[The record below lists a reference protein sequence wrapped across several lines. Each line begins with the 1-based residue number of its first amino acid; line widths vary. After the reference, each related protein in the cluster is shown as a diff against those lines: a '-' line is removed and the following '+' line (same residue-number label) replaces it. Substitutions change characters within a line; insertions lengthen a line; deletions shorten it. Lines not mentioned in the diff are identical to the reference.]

1 MVRRISRPQ
10 RLLPVQ
16 PLQLAA
22 AVALALASQAH
33 AQQAPAAAASA
44 AATSPSADDSKKLER
59 VEITGTLIKRTD
71 KETPSVVQ
79 SITREDIRN
88 SGYANVEELL
98 RANSAV
104 DLGSIGDGAASG
116 FVGGLS
122 TISLRGFGSQGT
134 LILIN
139 GRRTAPVAAV
149 DVNFGRGTMI
159 NVNTIPK
166 EAIERI
172 DILKDGASAMY
183 GSDAMAGVINYI
195 LRKDYQ
201 GIEGS
206 ASYGANDQG
215 VGATKNGA
223 ITFGF
228 GNLATQRFNV
238 FGGLEVSKR
247 DSVMANE
254 LKDRG
259 NLALQNQYLTSNGS
273 LARFTPDSSAS
284 FYGNYYRV
292 PTSLTG
298 STTIGGISV
307 ANNSL
312 SGANYLGTLS
322 GCPADRTVGQ
332 GVPNRPAG
340 FLPTT
345 GSLPTGLCRFSL
357 DDADEIVAKQ
367 DRQSGMVRGTF
378 AINNDLTAYADLMY
392 SKTKTTEQRV
402 PYAMTTSLVTSGN
415 PVATT
420 WPKLDGTFLRQNAI
434 ILPVGHP
441 DNPTNGT
448 ANQQQVQ
455 LIYRFEDLPR
465 GDINILRST
474 RLTAGLEGT
483 AFGWDFDTAILV
495 SQNNNERF
503 QEGRVRSSLLNA
515 AIANGTYRFGKT
527 NSQEAINSVSST
539 AYNEGKSQLVSWDL
553 RGSRELFQLPG
564 GPAAIA
570 VGTEL
575 RKEKLDAIPDDV
587 YGTGDYIGLVANGAS
602 GSRKS
607 YAAFTELSLPVV
619 KQLELQAAAR
629 YEHYDDFGNSTTGK
643 AGFKWTALPSLM
655 VFRGTAAT
663 GFRAPAI
670 SQIGNSFALSF
681 HSFQERRV
689 FDSLRCDTSN
699 PNAPVSKAP
708 VSVNRDCNVLGF
720 SAVPSGTTN
729 PGSIPTVISAN
740 PNLEPEK
747 SNSFTA
753 GMIFTPSKY
762 ADLAIDGWYFHRK
775 NEIRSQR
782 GVDIMDD
789 YNANPNSGNV
799 QVVRDPNPETWL
811 PGVANSGPIIML
823 VRQYGNNEWTKTS
836 GIDYDLNIRLPA
848 MAWGK
853 FSMNVN
859 GTYTA
864 RYDQLILKGGEVQH
878 QVGTTASDISKTR
891 ASATFKWDT
900 DRARGWIRFNH
911 ADPLSSTVCSSLTA
925 AQRAFLSN
933 LNRCRVGRDRT
944 IDLGASYSG
953 IKGLTLSASVINV
966 TNDYDR
972 ANGIPTVFSY
982 YDSGASNVLG
992 RRFNVGASYVFQ

>member
-1 MVRRISRPQ
+1 MVRRFSRSRPP
-10 RLLPVQ
+10 RLHVMQ
-16 PLQLAA
+16 A
-22 AVALALASQAH
+22 AVAASLALAGQAH
-33 AQQAPAAAASA
+33 AQQAAAAE
-44 AATSPSADDSKKLER
+44 DDAKKLER
-59 VEITGTLIKRTD
+59 VEVTGTLIKRTD

-79 SITREDIRN
+79 TITREQIRN
-88 SGYANVEELL
+88 SGYSNVEELL

-104 DLGSIGDGAASG
+104 DIGSIGDGAASG
-116 FVGGLS
+116 FVGGVS
-122 TISLRGFGSQGT
+122 TIALRGFGSQGT

-166 EAIERI
+166 QAIDRI

-183 GSDAMAGVINYI
+183 GSDAMAGVVNYI
-195 LRKDYQ
+195 LRKDYS
-201 GIEGS
+201 GVEAS
-206 ASYGANDQG
+206 ASYGANDEG
-215 VGATKNGA
+215 VGKTKDA
-223 ITFGF
+223 SVTFGF
-228 GNLATQRFNV
+228 GNLDTQRFNV
-238 FGGLEVSKR
+238 FGGLEVSRR

-259 NLALQNQYLTSNGS
+259 NLALHNQYLTSNGTV
-273 LARFTPDSSAS
+273 ARFTPDSAAS
-284 FYGNYYRV
+284 MYANYYRL

-298 STTIGGISV
+298 STVIDGRTV
-307 ANNSL
+307 ANSNL
-312 SGANYLGTLS
+312 AGANYLGTLP
-322 GCPADRTVGQ
+322 GCPSDRTAGQ
-332 GVPNRPAG
+332 GLPNRPPG

-345 GSLPTGLCRFSL
+345 ATLPNGFCRFSL
-357 DDADEIVAKQ
+357 DDADEVVAEQ
-367 DRQSGMVRGTF
+367 ERQSGMVRGTF
-378 AINNDLTAYADLMY
+378 AINNDLTAYADIMY
-392 SKTKTTEQRV
+392 SKTKTTEQRI
-402 PYAMTTSLVTSGN
+402 PYAMTTSLVTNGART
-415 PVATT
+415 ATT
-420 WPKLDGTFLRQNAI
+420 WPKLDGSFLRQNAI

-448 ANQQQVQ
+448 PTAQPVQ

-474 RLTAGLEGT
+474 RVTAGVEGT
-483 AFGWDFDTAILV
+483 AFGWDFDTAVLV

-515 AIANGTYRFGKT
+515 AIANGTYRFGKANT
-527 NSQEAINSVSST
+527 AEGIASVSST
-539 AYNEGKSQLVSWDL
+539 AYNEGKSELVSWDI

-564 GPAAIA
+564 GSAAIA
-570 VGTEL
+570 IGTEV
-575 RKEKLDAIPDDV
+575 RREKLESIPDDI
-587 YGTGDYIGLVANGAS
+587 YTTGDYIGLVANGAS

-607 YAAFTELSLPVV
+607 YAAFSELSLPVL

-655 VFRGTAAT
+655 AFRGTAAT

-689 FDSLRCDTSN
+689 FDNLRCDLSN

-708 VSVNRDCNVLGF
+708 VPNNRDCNVLGF

-729 PGSIPTVISAN
+729 PGSLPTVISAN
-740 PNLEPEK
+740 PELQPEK
-747 SNSFTA
+747 SNSFTF
-753 GMIFTPSKY
+753 GMIFTPSKW
-762 ADLAIDGWYFHRK
+762 ADLAIDAWYFHRK

-782 GVDIMDD
+782 GVDIMDN
-789 YNANPNSGNV
+789 YNADPAAFAD

-811 PGVANSGPIIML
+811 PGVADSGPIIML
-823 VRQYGNNEWTKTS
+823 VRQYGNSEWTKTS
-836 GIDYDLNIRLPA
+836 GIDYDLNLRLPPTS
-848 MAWGK
+848 WGK
-853 FSMNVN
+853 FSLNVN

-864 RYDQLILKGGEVQH
+864 RYDTVIVKGQAVQR
-878 QVGTTASDISKTR
+878 QVGTTSSDISKTR

-900 DRARGWIRFNH
+900 DQARAWIRFNH
-911 ADPLSSTVCSSLTA
+911 ADPLSSTNCTSLTA

-944 IDLGASYSG
+944 IDLGGSYSG
-953 IKGLTLSASVINV
+953 FKGLTLSASVMNV

-972 ANGIPTVFSY
+972 SNGIPMVFNY
-982 YDSGASNVLG
+982 YDSGAANLLG
-992 RRFNVGASYVFQ
+992 RRFTVGASYQFQ

>member
-1 MVRRISRPQ
+1 MVRRFSRPQ
-10 RLLPVQ
+10 RLHV
-16 PLQLAA
+16 LQWAA
-22 AVALALASQAH
+22 AAAALALASQAQ
-33 AQQAPAAAASA
+33 AQQA
-44 AATSPSADDSKKLER
+44 ATPTPSATPDDSKKLER

-79 SITREDIRN
+79 SITREQIRN
-88 SGYANVEELL
+88 AGYANVEELL

-104 DLGSIGDGAASG
+104 DIGSIGDGAASG
-116 FVGGLS
+116 FVGGVS

-149 DVNFGRGTMI
+149 DVNFGRGSMI

-183 GSDAMAGVINYI
+183 GSDAMAGVVNYI

-206 ASYGANDQG
+206 ASYGANDRG
-215 VGATKNGA
+215 VGATKNGSL
-223 ITFGF
+223 TFGF
-228 GNLATQRFNV
+228 GNLDTQRFNV

-259 NLALQNQYLTSNGS
+259 HLALQNQYLTSNGS
-273 LARFTPDSSAS
+273 LARFTPDSAAS

-298 STTIGGISV
+298 TTPINGINV
-307 ANNSL
+307 ANSSL

-322 GCPADRTVGQ
+322 GCPPERTVGQ

-345 GSLPTGLCRFSL
+345 GSLPTGMCRFSL
-357 DDADEIVAKQ
+357 DDADEVVARQ
-367 DRQSGMVRGTF
+367 DRTSGMVRGTF
-378 AINNDLTAYADLMY
+378 AINDALTAYADLMV
-392 SKTKTTEQRV
+392 SKTKTVEQRA
-402 PYAMTTSLVTSGN
+402 PYALTTSLVTSGN

-420 WPKLDGTFLRQNAI
+420 WPKLDGSFLRQNAI

-448 ANQQQVQ
+448 ANAQQVQ
-455 LIYRFEDLPR
+455 LIYRFEDLPT
-465 GDINILRST
+465 GDINVLRST

-483 AFGWDFDTAILV
+483 AFGWDFDTAILF
-495 SQNNNERF
+495 SQNDNERF

-515 AIANGTYRFGKT
+515 AIANGSYRFGKQ
-527 NSQEAINSVSST
+527 NSREAINSVSST
-539 AYNEGKSQLVSWDL
+539 AYNEGKSRLVSWDV

-570 VGTEL
+570 IGTEL
-575 RKEKLDAIPDDV
+575 RKEKLEAIPDDV
-587 YGTGDYIGLVANGAS
+587 YSTGDYVGLVANGAS

-663 GFRAPAI
+663 GFRAPSI

-708 VSVNRDCNVLGF
+708 VSNNRDCNVLGF
-720 SAVPSGTTN
+720 TAVPSGTTS
-729 PGSIPTVISAN
+729 PGSLPTVISAN
-740 PNLEPEK
+740 PDLQPEK
-747 SNSFTA
+747 SNSFTF
-753 GMIFTPSKY
+753 GMIFTPSRY

-789 YNANPNSGNV
+789 YNANPAGNT
-799 QVVRDPNPETWL
+799 QVVRDPNPQTWL
-811 PGVANSGPIIML
+811 PGVDNSGPIIML

-836 GIDYDLNIRLPA
+836 GIDYDLNLRLPPT
-848 MAWGK
+848 AWGK
-853 FSMNVN
+853 FSLNVN

-864 RYDQLILKGGEVQH
+864 RYDQVVVKGQAVQR
-878 QVGTTASDISKTR
+878 QVGTTVSDISKTR

-900 DRARGWIRFNH
+900 DQAGAWLRFNH
-911 ADPLSSTVCSSLTA
+911 ADPLSSTLCSSLTA

-944 IDLGASYSG
+944 IDLGGSYRG
-953 IKGLTLSASVINV
+953 IKGLTLSASVMNL

-972 ANGIPTVFSY
+972 ANGIPTVLSY
-982 YDSGASNVLG
+982 YDTGATNLLG
-992 RRFNVGASYVFQ
+992 RRFTVGASYVFQ

>member
-1 MVRRISRPQ
+1 MPH
-10 RLLPVQ
+10 RLQ
-16 PLQLAA
+16 WA
-22 AVALALASQAH
+22 AVAVLAFASQAQ
-33 AQQAPAAAASA
+33 AQQAAPAPAEE
-44 AATSPSADDSKKLER
+44 SKKLER
-59 VEITGTLIKRTD
+59 VEVTGTLIKRTD

-88 SGYANVEELL
+88 SGYADVEDLL

-104 DLGSIGDGAASG
+104 DLSSIGDGAASG
-116 FVGGLS
+116 FVGGIS

-159 NVNTIPK
+159 NINTIPK

-183 GSDAMAGVINYI
+183 GSDAMAGVVNYI

-201 GIEGS
+201 GIEASGS
-206 ASYGANDQG
+206 YSANDKG
-215 VGATKNGA
+215 VGATKKGA
-223 ITFGF
+223 LTFGF
-228 GNLATQRFNV
+228 GNLDTQRFNV

-247 DSVMANE
+247 DHVMANE

-284 FYGNYYRV
+284 LYGNYYRV
-292 PTSLTG
+292 PTSLSG

-307 ANNSL
+307 ANTNL

-322 GCPADRTVGQ
+322 GCPDERTVGK
-332 GVPNRPAG
+332 GVPNRPDG

-345 GSLPTGLCRFSL
+345 ASLRNGFCRFNL
-357 DDADEIVAKQ
+357 DDADEIITAQ
-367 DRQSGMVRGTF
+367 DRQSGMVRGTY
-378 AINNDLTAYADLMY
+378 AINNNLTAYADVMY
-392 SKTKTTEQRV
+392 SKTKTVEQRV
-402 PYAMTTSLVTSGN
+402 PYALTTTLVTSGN
-415 PVATT
+415 KTATT
-420 WPKLDGTFLRQNAI
+420 WPKLDGSFLRQDTI

-448 ANQQQVQ
+448 ATPQQVQ
-455 LIYRFEDLPR
+455 LIYRFEDLPT

-483 AFGWDFDTAILV
+483 AYGWDFDTAVLF

-515 AIANGTYRFGKT
+515 AIANGSYRFGKQNT
-527 NSQEAINSVSST
+527 AEGIASVSST
-539 AYNEGKSQLVSWDL
+539 AYNEGKSRLMSWDI
-553 RGSRELFQLPG
+553 RASRELFALPG
-564 GPAAIA
+564 GNAAIA
-570 VGTEL
+570 LGTEV
-575 RKEKLDAIPDDV
+575 RKEKLEAIPDDI
-587 YGTGDYIGLVANGAS
+587 YRTGDYIGLVANGAS

-607 YAAFTELSLPVV
+607 VAAFSELSLPVV

-629 YEHYDDFGNSTTGK
+629 FEHFDDFGNSTTGK
-643 AGFKWTALPSLM
+643 LGFKWSALPSLM
-655 VFRGTAAT
+655 AFRGTAAT

-699 PNAPVSKAP
+699 PNSPVSKAP
-708 VSVNRDCNVLGF
+708 VSNNRDCNVLGY
-720 SAVPSGTTN
+720 SAVPAGTTN

-740 PNLEPEK
+740 PNLKPEK
-747 SNSFTA
+747 SNSFTF
-753 GMIFTPSKY
+753 GMIFTPSKW
-762 ADLAIDGWYFHRK
+762 ADLALDGWYFHRK

-782 GVDIMDD
+782 GVDIMDT
-789 YNANPNSGNV
+789 YNSAPSSSNL

-836 GIDYDLNIRLPA
+836 GLDYDLNLRLPGTS
-848 MAWGK
+848 WGK

-864 RYDQLILKGGEVQH
+864 RFDQLVVKGQDVQR
-878 QVGTTASDISKTR
+878 QVGTTNSDISKTR
-891 ASATFKWDT
+891 ASATFRWTT
-900 DRARGWIRFNH
+900 DMARAWVRFNH
-911 ADPLSSTVCSSLTA
+911 ADPLSSTVCSSVTA
-925 AQRAFLSN
+925 AQRAFLTN
-933 LNRCRVGRDRT
+933 LNRCRVGRDKT
-944 IDLGASYSG
+944 IDVGASYSG
-953 IKGLTLSASVINV
+953 VKNLTLSASMLNIF
-966 TNDYDR
+966 NDYDR

-982 YDSGASNVLG
+982 YDSGSTAVLG
-992 RRFNVGASYVFQ
+992 RRFTLSANYSFQ

>member
-1 MVRRISRPQ
+1 MVRRFSRPQ
-10 RLLPVQ
+10 RLHV
-16 PLQLAA
+16 LQWAA
-22 AVALALASQAH
+22 AAAALALASQAQ
-33 AQQAPAAAASA
+33 AQQA
-44 AATSPSADDSKKLER
+44 ATPTPSATPDDSKKLER

-79 SITREDIRN
+79 SITREQIRN
-88 SGYANVEELL
+88 AGYANVEELL

-104 DLGSIGDGAASG
+104 DIGSIGDGAASG
-116 FVGGLS
+116 FVGGVS

-149 DVNFGRGTMI
+149 DVNFGRGSMI

-183 GSDAMAGVINYI
+183 GSDAMAGVVNYI

-206 ASYGANDQG
+206 ASYGANDRG
-215 VGATKNGA
+215 VGATKNGSL
-223 ITFGF
+223 TFGF
-228 GNLATQRFNV
+228 GNLDTQRFNV

-259 NLALQNQYLTSNGS
+259 HLALQNQYLTSNGS
-273 LARFTPDSSAS
+273 LARFTPDSAAS

-298 STTIGGISV
+298 TTPINGINV
-307 ANNSL
+307 ANSSL

-322 GCPADRTVGQ
+322 GCPPERTVGQ

-345 GSLPTGLCRFSL
+345 GSLPTGMCRFSL
-357 DDADEIVAKQ
+357 DDADEVVAKQ
-367 DRQSGMVRGTF
+367 DRTSGMVRGTF
-378 AINNDLTAYADLMY
+378 AINDALTAYADLMV
-392 SKTKTTEQRV
+392 SKTKTVEQRA
-402 PYAMTTSLVTSGN
+402 PYALTTSLVTSGN

-420 WPKLDGTFLRQNAI
+420 WPKLDGSFLRQNAI

-448 ANQQQVQ
+448 ANAQPVQ
-455 LIYRFEDLPR
+455 LIYRFEDLPT
-465 GDINILRST
+465 GDINVLRST

-483 AFGWDFDTAILV
+483 AFGWDFDTAILF
-495 SQNNNERF
+495 SQNDNERF

-515 AIANGTYRFGKT
+515 AIANGSYRFGKQ
-527 NSQEAINSVSST
+527 NSREAINSVSST
-539 AYNEGKSQLVSWDL
+539 AYNEGKSRLVSWDV

-570 VGTEL
+570 IGTEL
-575 RKEKLDAIPDDV
+575 RKEKLEAIPDDV
-587 YGTGDYIGLVANGAS
+587 YSTGDYVGLVANGAS

-663 GFRAPAI
+663 GFRAPSI

-708 VSVNRDCNVLGF
+708 VSNNRDCNVLGF
-720 SAVPSGTTN
+720 TAVPSGTTS
-729 PGSIPTVISAN
+729 PGSLPTVISAN
-740 PNLEPEK
+740 PDLQPEK
-747 SNSFTA
+747 SNSFTF
-753 GMIFTPSKY
+753 GMIFTPSRY

-789 YNANPNSGNV
+789 YNANPAGNT
-799 QVVRDPNPETWL
+799 QVVRDPNPQTWL
-811 PGVANSGPIIML
+811 PGVDNSGPIIML

-836 GIDYDLNIRLPA
+836 GIDYDLNLRLPPT
-848 MAWGK
+848 AWGK
-853 FSMNVN
+853 FSLNVN

-864 RYDQLILKGGEVQH
+864 RYDQVVVKGQAVQR
-878 QVGTTASDISKTR
+878 QVGTTVSDISKTR

-900 DRARGWIRFNH
+900 DQAGAWLRFNH
-911 ADPLSSTVCSSLTA
+911 ADPLSSTLCSSLTA

-944 IDLGASYSG
+944 IDLGGSYRG
-953 IKGLTLSASVINV
+953 IKGLTLSASVMNL

-972 ANGIPTVFSY
+972 ANGIPTVLSY
-982 YDSGASNVLG
+982 YDTGATNLLG
-992 RRFNVGASYVFQ
+992 RRFTVGASYVFQ

>member
-1 MVRRISRPQ
+1 MVRPFFRPQ
-10 RLLPVQ
+10 GPRLARV
-16 PLQLAA
+16 AA
-22 AVALALASQAH
+22 AAALALASQSH
-33 AQQAPAAAASA
+33 VQQAAASA
-44 AATSPSADDSKKLER
+44 AQPSPDESRKLER
-59 VEITGTLIKRTD
+59 VEVTGTLIKRTD

-79 SITREDIRN
+79 SITREEIRN
-88 SGYANVEELL
+88 AGYANVEELL

-116 FVGGLS
+116 FVGGVS

-183 GSDAMAGVINYI
+183 GSDAMAGVVNYI

-206 ASYGANDQG
+206 ASYGANDRG
-215 VGATKNGA
+215 VGATKTGSLSW
-223 ITFGF
+223 GF
-228 GNLATQRFNV
+228 GDLATQRFNV
-238 FGGLEVSKR
+238 FGGLEVSRR

-259 NLALQNQYLTSNGS
+259 NLALQNQYLTSTGS

-284 FYGNYYRV
+284 FYGNYYRL
-292 PTSLTG
+292 PASLSG
-298 STTIGGISV
+298 STTLGGISV
-307 ANNSL
+307 ANSNL
-312 SGANYLGTLS
+312 AGVNYLGTLP

-332 GVPNRPAG
+332 GVPNRPPG
-340 FLPTT
+340 LLPTSA
-345 GSLPTGLCRFSL
+345 SLPTGLCRFSL
-357 DDADEIVAKQ
+357 DDADEAVARQ
-367 DRQSGMVRGTF
+367 DRHSGMVRGTF
-378 AINNDLTAYADLMY
+378 AINNELSAYADLMI
-392 SKTKTTEQRV
+392 SKTRTTEQRM

-415 PVATT
+415 RAGTT
-420 WPKLDGTFLRQNAI
+420 WPKLDGSFLRQNAI

-448 ANQQQVQ
+448 ASQEPVQ
-455 LIYRFEDLPR
+455 LIYRFEDLPT
-465 GDINILRST
+465 GDINVLRAT

-483 AFGWDFDTAILV
+483 AFGWDFDTAILF

-515 AIANGTYRFGKT
+515 AIASGSYRFGKP
-527 NSQEAINSVSST
+527 NSREAINSVSST
-539 AYNEGKSQLVSWDL
+539 AYNEGKSRLLSWDV

-575 RKEKLDAIPDDV
+575 RKEKLEAVPDEV
-587 YGTGDYIGLVANGAS
+587 YGTGDYIGLVANGAA

-619 KQLELQAAAR
+619 KRLELQAAAR

-643 AGFKWTALPSLM
+643 TGFKWTALPSLM

-699 PNAPVSKAP
+699 PDAPVSKAP
-708 VSVNRDCNVLGF
+708 VPVNRDCNVLGF
-720 SAVPSGTTN
+720 TGVPAGTVS
-729 PGSIPTVISAN
+729 PGSLPTVISAN
-740 PNLEPEK
+740 PALQPEK
-747 SNSFTA
+747 SNSFTF
-753 GMIFTPSKY
+753 GMIFTPSRY

-782 GVDIMDD
+782 GVDIMDG
-789 YNANPNSGNV
+789 YNANPAGNT
-799 QVVRDPNPETWL
+799 QVVRDPNPESWL
-811 PGVANSGPIIML
+811 PGVPDSGPIIML

-836 GIDYDLNIRLPA
+836 GVDYDLNVRLPA
-848 MAWGK
+848 LPWGR

-864 RYDQLILKGGEVQH
+864 RYDQLVVKGQAVQR
-878 QVGTTASDISKTR
+878 QAGTTSSDISKTR

-900 DRARGWIRFNH
+900 DRARAWIRFNH
-911 ADPLSSTVCSSLTA
+911 ADPLASTLCMSLTA
-925 AQRAFLSN
+925 AQRTFLGN
-933 LNRCRVGRDRT
+933 LSRCRVGRDRT
-944 IDLGASYSG
+944 IDLGGSYSG
-953 IKGLTLSASVINV
+953 IKGLTLSASVMNV

-972 ANGIPTVFSY
+972 ANGIPTVLSY
-982 YDSGASNVLG
+982 YDSGASNLLG
-992 RRFNVGASYVFQ
+992 RRFNVAASYVFR